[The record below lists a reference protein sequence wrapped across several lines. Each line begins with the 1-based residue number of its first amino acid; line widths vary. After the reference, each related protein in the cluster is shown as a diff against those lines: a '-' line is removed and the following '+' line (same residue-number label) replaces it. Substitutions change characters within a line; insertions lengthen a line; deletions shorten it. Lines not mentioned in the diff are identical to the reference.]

1 VITLTVQNGNLAGR
15 RFTLDRELTLG
26 RTEGDLLLEAGL
38 VSRRHAVIRPSD
50 RGAEVADL
58 GSTNGTWVNGARIAS
73 PTTLRGGDVVALG
86 GILIVVDA
94 EQQATV
100 VSRRSWD
107 SRSEGGVNV
116 HAASGSYAARRAPG
130 ELAEAVRTVARLQD
144 LLAPGQTDA
153 VDIFLTDEVAGGGRP
168 PAVHDAIVRVL
179 SPDAPDEP
187 LAYALAPL
195 LVGRWYGAQ
204 AADQGVLVTGIAGVV
219 TGAPAADD
227 HIRARL
233 SAGERVSI
241 LGSPDAALATSF
253 VAFLLRRNGPDAL
266 RRAFADFDPERRDHA
281 VTAAFGRPLG
291 ALEELWLLDVR
302 GPVGFRAT
310 LRALLGQL
318 APLMRPHRRRWI
330 EVVVYI
336 LAGVLYTLAIPLAFK
351 YLFDTVI
358 PDASLSRLAGLAGV
372 LLAIYLTNVVVTLRR
387 SYVTA
392 LITQSVLFE
401 LQGRMFERLQW
412 LSHDFY
418 GRAKV
423 GDLMSRLTQD
433 LNVVQSAITSV
444 FSDGVFL
451 VASAAAAAVIAIVLS
466 PPLGLSVLVVV
477 PVFAL
482 SYKLLLTRI
491 RAAGAEVGA
500 AHGQVAASLQE
511 GLSAHSVVKAFSL
524 ERSVIDSYRG
534 QLAGLLKAVLRIVLL
549 SSLFGA
555 SVTFAVALGELVVI
569 SLGGYLVIEKDLSL
583 GTLVAFIGLLPLFF
597 QPVTTLGNVGQ
608 EVNEA
613 AGAMERILE
622 VLGAPISIAETA
634 DAVALAPLAHAIRL
648 EAVSFG
654 YERDQP
660 VLDALDMEIPAGR
673 HVAIVGR
680 SGSGKSTI
688 VNLLMRFWDPDGG
701 RILIDGQD
709 IRAATLASLRGQI
722 GTVFQDTFVF
732 DTTVRGNIALGRRGA
747 TDEDVLAAARAAQL
761 EEWIATL
768 PGGIDS
774 VLGERGARM
783 SGGQRQRLAI
793 ARALIR
799 DPSILILDE
808 ATSAL
813 DAETERE
820 VLDILE
826 VAGSARTVVSITHR
840 LSVAA
845 RSDYVFVLENGA
857 LVAQGTHRELVTAGG
872 LYQRL
877 HEEQT
882 AQLRGD
888 AAQVKFLQA
897 VPLFADLS
905 AQELRSVAGRLVFER
920 HQAGEQLV
928 AAGELARKLYIVARG
943 ELETVTPDGSRAAK
957 LRPGDYFGE
966 LALLADE
973 PQRAA
978 VRTTVPSELYSLE
991 RADLASLLERDGD
1004 AQVAL
1009 ASQLVD
1015 RRHAQSEAVLAAT
1028 RAGAMPT
1035 V

>member
-1 VITLTVQNGNLAGR
+1 MTTLTIQNGSLAGQR
-15 RFTLDRELTLG
+15 VTLDRELTLG
-26 RTEGDLLLEAGL
+26 RTDGDVLLQATL
-38 VSRRHAVIRPSD
+38 VSRRHAVIRPTD
-50 RGAEVADL
+50 RGAEIADL
-58 GSTNGTWVNGARIAS
+58 GSTNGTWVNGARIAA

-94 EQQATV
+94 EHQATV
-100 VSRRSWD
+100 VSRRNWE
-107 SRSEGGVNV
+107 SRSAAGVNV
-116 HAASGSYAARRAPG
+116 HAAAGSYAARRVPS
-130 ELAEAVRTVARLQD
+130 ELAEAAQAIARLED
-144 LLAPGQTDA
+144 LLAPGPTTT
-153 VDIFLTDEVAGGGRP
+153 VDIYLTDEIAGGGRP
-168 PAVHDAIVRVL
+168 PPVGDAIVRVV

-187 LAYALAPL
+187 LAFALAPL
-195 LVGRWYGAQ
+195 LIARWYGAE
-204 AADQGVLVTGIAGVV
+204 AADQAVLVTGIAGVT
-219 TGAPAADD
+219 TGTPAADE
-227 HIRARL
+227 HVRAL
-233 SAGERVSI
+233 LLAGERVSI
-241 LGSPDAALATSF
+241 VGSPEPAVATSF
-253 VAFLLRRNGPDAL
+253 VAFLLEHFGAEAVK
-266 RRAFADFDPERRDHA
+266 RAFAEFDPERRDRA

-291 ALEELWLLDVR
+291 ALEEMWLRDVR

-310 LRALLGQL
+310 IRALLGQL
-318 APLMRPHRRRWI
+318 RPLMAPYRRRWM
-330 EVVVYI
+330 EVVGYI

-358 PDASLSRLAGLAGV
+358 PDGSLGRLAGLAGV

-392 LITQSVLFE
+392 LITQSVLFD
-401 LQGRMFERLQW
+401 LQGRMFERLQS

-418 GRAKV
+418 GHAKV

-444 FSDGVFL
+444 LSEGVFL
-451 VASAAAAAVIAIVLS
+451 VFSAAAAAVIAIVLS

-482 SYKLLLTRI
+482 GQKLLLSRI
-491 RAAGAEVGA
+491 REAGAEVGA

-511 GLSAHSVVKAFSL
+511 GLSAHSVVKAFGL
-524 ERSVIDSYRG
+524 ERSVIESYRG

-549 SSLFGA
+549 SSVFGA
-555 SVTFAVALGELVVI
+555 SITFAVALGELVVI
-569 SLGGYLVIEKDLSL
+569 GLGGYLVIENHLTV
-583 GTLVAFIGLLPLFF
+583 GTLVAFVGLLPLFF
-597 QPVTTLGNVGQ
+597 QPITTLGNVGQ

-622 VLGAPISIAETA
+622 VLNAPVSIAEA
-634 DAVALAPLAHAIRL
+634 PDAVALAPLARAIGL
-648 EAVSFG
+648 EKVSFG

-660 VLDALDMEIPAGR
+660 VLDALDMEVPAGR

-701 RILIDGQD
+701 RVLIDGHD

-722 GTVFQDTFVF
+722 GTVFQETFVF
-732 DTTVRGNIALGRRGA
+732 DTTVRANIALGRQGA

-761 EEWIATL
+761 EDWIGTL

-813 DAETERE
+813 DAETESE

-826 VAGSARTVVSITHR
+826 AARSTRTVISITHR

-845 RSDYVFVLENGA
+845 RGDYVFVVEDGTV
-857 LVAQGTHRELVTAGG
+857 VAQGTHRELVTAGG

-877 HEEQT
+877 YEEQT

-897 VPLFADLS
+897 VPLFAELS
-905 AQELRSVAGRLVFER
+905 AQELHSVAGRLVLER
-920 HQAGEQLV
+920 HDAGEQLI
-928 AAGELARKLYIVARG
+928 AAGEVARKLYIVAGG
-943 ELETVTPDGSRAAK
+943 ELETVAPDGSRTAK
-957 LRPGDYFGE
+957 LRAGDYFGE

-973 PQRAA
+973 PQRAD
-978 VRTTVPSELYSLE
+978 VRTTMPTDLYSLE
-991 RADLASLLERDGD
+991 RGDLAWLLERDGD

-1009 ASQLVD
+1009 ASQMVD
-1015 RRHAQSEAVLAAT
+1015 RQRAQSEAVLAASQV
-1028 RAGAMPT
+1028 RAIPT